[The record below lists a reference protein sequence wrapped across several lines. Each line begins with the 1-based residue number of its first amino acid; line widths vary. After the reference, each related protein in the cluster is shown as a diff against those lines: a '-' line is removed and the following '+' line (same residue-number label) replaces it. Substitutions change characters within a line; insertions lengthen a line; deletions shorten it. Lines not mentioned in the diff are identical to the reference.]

1 MDWSMIGAAQT
12 GNINVL
18 YELIQK
24 DPYVL
29 ERIDHVSFLDTPLHV
44 AASAGHADFMME
56 MINLKPSFARKL
68 NQAGFS
74 PMHLALQNNR
84 TQAAALSQIRDID
97 KLYDPLSRSSFSPF
111 ITVLRLLKFD
121 EGLVRVKGRGGLT
134 PLHHVAQTGDVD
146 LLIKFLEVCPEA
158 VEDVTVR
165 DETVFHL
172 ASWWGGRHEAA
183 QRWEKEQLSCADID
197 GNTVLHIAAI
207 ENPPQVVKVL
217 LGHLRRDHINGK
229 NLKGS
234 TALDIQPDCPLDERQ
249 MDNYKGSVKDMIR
262 KVGGLSGSEL
272 PNKSISSIHIKLWPK
287 LSCFQKIA
295 TMAGRG
301 RKGIPLEM
309 RNTFLVVIVLIIIAT
324 YAASLSP
331 PEKAD
336 NSSSMKYHINTAPQ
350 PGPPPLL
357 ADYQI
362 NFSDI
367 IDVSSMFWL
376 YNTLTFWAAIGLTTY
391 LLLSRSYDLF
401 LLITLSLFWTCYML
415 LVPVSTRSW
424 KLQYFIFLQ
433 ITIPLSYRALCII
446 NYCLST
452 SLALLVSYRIA
463 RYVSCRFVPKTKMFV
478 LVQIISF
485 IIFAFILVPAILNS
499 ETILKYSNFFE

>member
-44 AASAGHADFMME
+44 AASAGHVDFMME

-84 TQAAALSQIRDID
+84 TQAAPNYEIQVQTD
-97 KLYDPLSRSSFSPF
+97 KVKTQFSGSRLYHEKNSRRR
-111 ITVLRLLKFD
+111 VEFD

-146 LLIKFLEVCPEA
+146 LLIKFLEVCPEV
-158 VEDVTVR
+158 VEDVTIR

-197 GNTVLHIAAI
+197 GNTVLHIVAI
-207 ENPPQVVKVL
+207 ENPPQ
-217 LGHLRRDHINGK
+217 
-229 NLKGS
+229 GS
-234 TALDIQPDCPLDERQ
+234 I
-249 MDNYKGSVKDMIR
+249 KDMIR
-262 KVGGLSGSEL
+262 KVGGLSGFEL

-336 NSSSMKYHINTAPQ
+336 NSSSMKYHIKYYVSLKSADSTAPQ
-350 PGPPPLL
+350 PGPPPLP

-376 YNTLTFWAAIGLTTY
+376 YNTLTFWEAIGKRIQLMICNTPNP
-391 LLLSRSYDLF
+391 SPSPNQ
-401 LLITLSLFWTCYML
+401 
-415 LVPVSTRSW
+415 VPVSTRSW
-424 KLQYFIFLQ
+424 KLQYFVSLQ
-433 ITIPLSYRALCII
+433 TTIPLSYRALCII

-485 IIFAFILVPAILNS
+485 IIFAFILVPVILNS

>member
-44 AASAGHADFMME
+44 AASAGHVDFMME

-97 KLYDPLSRSSFSPF
+97 KLYNTLSRSSFSPF

-146 LLIKFLEVCPEA
+146 LLIKFLE
-158 VEDVTVR
+158 
-165 DETVFHL
+165 HSK
-172 ASWWGGRHEAA
+172 SWWGGRHEAA

-336 NSSSMKYHINTAPQ
+336 NSSSMKYHIKYYVSLKSADSTAPQ
-350 PGPPPLL
+350 PGPPPLP

-367 IDVSSMFWL
+367 IDL
-376 YNTLTFWAAIGLTTY
+376 LNYHTTQE
-391 LLLSRSYDLF
+391 LCRLPRRE
-401 LLITLSLFWTCYML
+401 TLSSVNNDW
-415 LVPVSTRSW
+415 
-424 KLQYFIFLQ
+424 IH
-433 ITIPLSYRALCII
+433 
-446 NYCLST
+446 
-452 SLALLVSYRIA
+452 
-463 RYVSCRFVPKTKMFV
+463 
-478 LVQIISF
+478 IIS
-485 IIFAFILVPAILNS
+485 ATTWARLLYSVSAVDR
-499 ETILKYSNFFE
+499 ETTGCFLEL

>member
-12 GNINVL
+12 GNIDVL

-29 ERIDHVSFLDTPLHV
+29 ERIDHVPFLDTPLHE
-44 AASAGHADFMME
+44 AASAGHVDFMME

-84 TQAAALSQIRDID
+84 TQA
-97 KLYDPLSRSSFSPF
+97 
-111 ITVLRLLKFD
+111 VLRLLKFD

-134 PLHHVAQTGDVD
+134 PLHHVAQNGDVD

-165 DETVFHL
+165 DET
-172 ASWWGGRHEAA
+172 SWWGGRHEAA
-183 QRWEKEQLSCADID
+183 QRWEKELLSCADID

-207 ENPPQVVKVL
+207 KNSPQVVKVL
-217 LGHLRRDHINGK
+217 LGHLRRDHINAK

-234 TALDIQPDCPLDERQ
+234 TALDIQPDCPLDDRQ
-249 MDNYKGSVKDMIR
+249 VDNYKGSVKDLIR
-262 KVGGLSGSEL
+262 KAGGLSGSEL
-272 PNKSISSIHIKLWPK
+272 PNKSISSIHIKLLRPK
-287 LSCFQKIA
+287 LSCFQKFA

-309 RNTFLVVIVLIIIAT
+309 RNTFLVVTVLIITAT

-331 PEKAD
+331 PKKAD
-336 NSSSMKYHINTAPQ
+336 NSSSMKYHIKYYASLESTDSTAPL
-350 PGPPPLL
+350 PGPPPPP
-357 ADYQI
+357 ADDQI
-362 NFSDI
+362 NWSDL

-376 YNTLTFWAAIGLTTY
+376 YNTLTFWAAIGLTAY
-391 LLLSRSYDLF
+391 LLPSRSISLF
-401 LLITLSLFWTCYML
+401 LLITLSLFGTCYML
-415 LVPVSTRSW
+415 LVAVSTWSW
-424 KLQYFIFLQ
+424 KLQYLVSLQ
-433 ITIPLSYRALCII
+433 TTIPLSYRALCII

-463 RYVSCRFVPKTKMFV
+463 RYVFHRFVPKTKMFV
-478 LVQIISF
+478 LVQIVSF
-485 IIFAFILVPAILNS
+485 IIFAFILVPAILNT
-499 ETILKYSNFFE
+499 ETILKYSDFF

>member
-44 AASAGHADFMME
+44 AASAGHVDFMME

-84 TQAAALSQIRDID
+84 TQ
-97 KLYDPLSRSSFSPF
+97 
-111 ITVLRLLKFD
+111 FD

-146 LLIKFLEVCPEA
+146 LLIKFLEVSFQVLVGWPPRKR
-158 VEDVTVR
+158 T
-165 DETVFHL
+165 
-172 ASWWGGRHEAA
+172 
-183 QRWEKEQLSCADID
+183 LSCADID

-207 ENPPQVVKVL
+207 ENSPQVVKVL

-262 KVGGLSGSEL
+262 KIGGLSGSEL

-295 TMAGRG
+295 IMAGRG

-336 NSSSMKYHINTAPQ
+336 NSSSMKYHIKYYVSLKSADSTAPQ
-350 PGPPPLL
+350 LGPPPLP

-424 KLQYFIFLQ
+424 KLQYFVSLQ
-433 ITIPLSYRALCII
+433 TTIPLSYRALCII

>member
-12 GNINVL
+12 GNIDVL
-18 YELIQK
+18 YELILK

-29 ERIDHVSFLDTPLHV
+29 ERIDHVPFLDTPLHE
-44 AASAGHADFMME
+44 AASAGHVDFMME

-84 TQAAALSQIRDID
+84 TQA
-97 KLYDPLSRSSFSPF
+97 
-111 ITVLRLLKFD
+111 VLRLLKFD

-134 PLHHVAQTGDVD
+134 PLHHVAQIGDVD

-172 ASWWGGRHEAA
+172 AVKNDMFEAFQVLVGWLIRSRHEAA
-183 QRWEKEQLSCADID
+183 QRWEKELLNCADID

-207 ENPPQVVKVL
+207 KNSPQVVKVL
-217 LGHLRRDHINGK
+217 LGHLRRDHINAK

-249 MDNYKGSVKDMIR
+249 VDNYKGSVKDLIR
-262 KVGGLSGSEL
+262 KAGGLSGSEL
-272 PNKSISSIHIKLWPK
+272 PNKSISSIHIKLLRPK
-287 LSCFQKIA
+287 LSCFQKFA

-309 RNTFLVVIVLIIIAT
+309 RNTFLVVTVLIITAT

-331 PEKAD
+331 PKKAD
-336 NSSSMKYHINTAPQ
+336 NSSSMKYHIKYYASLESTDSTAPL
-350 PGPPPLL
+350 PGPPPPP
-357 ADYQI
+357 ADDQI
-362 NFSDI
+362 NWSDL

-376 YNTLTFWAAIGLTTY
+376 YNTLTFWAAIGLTAY
-391 LLLSRSYDLF
+391 LLPSRSISLF
-401 LLITLSLFWTCYML
+401 LLITLSLFGTCYML
-415 LVPVSTRSW
+415 LVAVSTWSW
-424 KLQYFIFLQ
+424 KLQYLVSLQ
-433 ITIPLSYRALCII
+433 TTIPLSYRALCII

-463 RYVSCRFVPKTKMFV
+463 RYVFHRFVPKTKMFV
-478 LVQIISF
+478 LVQIVSF
-485 IIFAFILVPAILNS
+485 IIFAFILVPAILNT
-499 ETILKYSNFFE
+499 ETILKYSDFF

>member
-29 ERIDHVSFLDTPLHV
+29 ERIDHVPFLDTPLHV
-44 AASAGHADFMME
+44 AASAGHVDFMME
-56 MINLKPSFARKL
+56 IINLKPSFARKL

-84 TQAAALSQIRDID
+84 TQA
-97 KLYDPLSRSSFSPF
+97 
-111 ITVLRLLKFD
+111 VLRLLKFD
-121 EGLVRVKGRGGLT
+121 EGLARVKGRGGLT

-165 DETVFHL
+165 DETVFHIAVKNDMYEAFQVL
-172 ASWWGGRHEAA
+172 VGWLIRSRHEAA
-183 QRWEKEQLSCADID
+183 QRWEKELLSWADID

-207 ENPPQVVKVL
+207 KNSPQVVKVL
-217 LGHLRRDHINGK
+217 LGHLRRDHINAK

-234 TALDIQPDCPLDERQ
+234 TALDIQPDYPLDERQ
-249 MDNYKGSVKDMIR
+249 MDNYKDSVKDMIR
-262 KVGGLSGSEL
+262 KAGGLSGSKL
-272 PNKSISSIHIKLWPK
+272 PNKSISSIHIKSLRPK
-287 LSCFQKIA
+287 MSCSQKFA

-309 RNTFLVVIVLIIIAT
+309 RNTFLVVTVLIITAT

-331 PEKAD
+331 PKKAD
-336 NSSSMKYHINTAPQ
+336 NSSSMKYHIEYSAAVASVDSTAPL
-350 PGPPPLL
+350 PVPPPPP
-357 ADYQI
+357 ADDQI
-362 NFSDI
+362 NFSDL

-376 YNTLTFWAAIGLTTY
+376 YNTLTFWAAIGLTAY
-391 LLLSRSYDLF
+391 LLPSRSISLF
-401 LLITLSLFWTCYML
+401 LLITLSLFGTCYML
-415 LVPVSTRSW
+415 LVAVSTWSW
-424 KLQYFIFLQ
+424 KLQYVVSLQ
-433 ITIPLSYRALCII
+433 TTIPLSYRALCII

-463 RYVSCRFVPKTKMFV
+463 RYVFRRFVPKAKIFV
-478 LVQIISF
+478 LVQIVSF
-485 IIFAFILVPAILNS
+485 ILFAFVLVPAILNT
-499 ETILKYSNFFE
+499 EAILTYSNFFQ